1 MPRLTEG
8 QLAAAKDVDLL
19 SFLSARRPD
28 ELVRTGTGEYRTVT
42 HGSLVIRPD
51 YWYWN
56 KGGIGSR
63 SAVDYLV
70 KVDGMGFIDAARE
83 VLSTGLA
90 REPAFIPFQPR
101 ARQAAKPKRPAFL
114 LPAAAANNDDLTRY
128 LLGRGISLNVIN
140 EAIADGNLYE
150 SKYLGSPVCVFVG
163 RDADGKARFASIR
176 GTGTD
181 IKKDVAGSD
190 KAHSF
195 TLPAQDPFCST
206 LTVFEAPIDALSHQ
220 TLGELGG
227 WERGGWRLSLGGTT
241 HVALE
246 AFLDRH
252 REIRR
257 VVLHMDGDAAGITG
271 ALRIRRRIES
281 DSRFAHV
288 CVSVSPTR
296 GAKDYNERLLQYRT
310 NRRQRQEQ
318 RKEEPRMQDEINE
331 KSMSLGARVGEI
343 TAEELKKAVD
353 KLAAALKSEAG
364 KTMGAITGKASD
376 IKHGKQTMRS
386 LAKHNAGLS
395 SIELKDPNLRL
406 LNKTMR
412 QNGVDFV
419 PIKDG
424 KGRYTLFFKGRDAD
438 ALTHAFSQYTKR
450 VTERTA
456 KPSIG
461 ATLAAMR
468 QAAKALADG
477 RDKVKNLDKGERAL

>member
-1 MPRLTEG
+1 MGRLTEG
-8 QLAAAKDVDLL
+8 QLAAAREVDLL
-19 SFLSARRPD
+19 SFLSARRPG

-42 HGSLVIRPD
+42 HGSLVITPK

-56 KGGIGSR
+56 KGGVGSP

-70 KVDGMGFIDAARE
+70 KIEGMGFIDAARE

-90 REPAFIPFQPR
+90 REPVDIPLSPR
-101 ARQAAKPKRPAFL
+101 QRQWAERPAL
-114 LPAAAANNDDLTRY
+114 SLPSQVKSSGNAVSY
-128 LLGRGISLNVIN
+128 LLSRGISPNVISQ
-140 EAIADGNLYE
+140 AIADGNLYE
-150 SKYLGSPVCVFVG
+150 GRHQGSPVCVFVG

-176 GTGTD
+176 GTGSD
-181 IKKDVAGSD
+181 IKKDATGSN
-190 KAHSF
+190 KAYSF
-195 TLPAQDPFCST
+195 TLPAQDPFCKT
-206 LTVFEAPIDALSHQ
+206 LAVFESPIDALSHQ

-227 WERGGWRLSLGGTT
+227 WEQGGWRLSLGGTT

-257 VVLHMDGDAAGITG
+257 VVLHMDDDAAGIAG
-271 ALRIRRRIES
+271 ARRIKQRLAA
-281 DSRFAHV
+281 DKRFKHIK
-288 CVSVSPTR
+288 VSVNPAR
-296 GAKDYNERLLQYRT
+296 GGKDYNERLMHYRT
-310 NRRQRQEQ
+310 SDKEPG
-318 RKEEPRMQDEINE
+318 KEEPKMQEEINE
-331 KSMSLGARVGEI
+331 KSMSLGARVAEI

-353 KLAAALKSEAG
+353 KLTAALKSEAG

-406 LNKTMR
+406 LNKIMR
-412 QNGVDFV
+412 QNGVDFSPV
-419 PIKDG
+419 KDG

-450 VTERTA
+450 VTERAA

-461 ATLAAMR
+461 ATLAAMK
-468 QAAKALADG
+468 QAAKALAES